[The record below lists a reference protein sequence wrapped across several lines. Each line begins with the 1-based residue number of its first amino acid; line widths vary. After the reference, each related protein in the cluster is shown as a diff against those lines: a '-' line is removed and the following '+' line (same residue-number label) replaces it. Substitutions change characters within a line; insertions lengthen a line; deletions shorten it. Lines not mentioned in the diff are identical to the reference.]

1 MDLEV
6 SSLYLDKVEASELSL
21 RFLPKMGKLVSIID
35 DHPDLGFLMQEKL
48 DIDFAAAKYAKALAA
63 VQAHDVFFL
72 RGLHFVGF
80 SIYWVVDGLA
90 WQRC

>member
-63 VQAHDVFFL
+63 VQAHGCFFPSGL
-72 RGLHFVGF
+72 RFVGF